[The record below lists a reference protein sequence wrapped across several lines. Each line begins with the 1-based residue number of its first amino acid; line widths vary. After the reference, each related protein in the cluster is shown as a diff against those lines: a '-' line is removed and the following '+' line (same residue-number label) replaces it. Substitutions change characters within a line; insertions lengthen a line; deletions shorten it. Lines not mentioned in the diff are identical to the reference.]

1 MEKRKI
7 EVKNF
12 TTFKS
17 FDDGGKV
24 RIVKNDAGEE
34 IGFELSGTL
43 TKFDYRN
50 ENDMTFKSGSYDR
63 FVDDYFISHSLNV
76 PVCLQH
82 NDCDIRNVCGKVKEM
97 TKTESG
103 VDVVVYVPKS
113 ANRNEA
119 ELDMYGNKIT
129 ATATMMLDFI
139 NKVYDRLKRKKIN
152 GQTIYMD
159 NQFWFDIV
167 NVPALQEAQRIEREA
182 AREELKFWQEMKVAM
197 PDKSTEI
204 EHRIN
209 DLLNR
214 I

>member
-1 MEKRKI
+1 MMEKKKI

-113 ANRNEA
+113 AYYYNLIKAYVNEGILQGFSNA
-119 ELDMYGNKIT
+119 GY
-129 ATATMMLDFI
+129 ATVADWSSEDGEIISEFALLHVALVTTPADVNGIFRQNTLFKGFKQEKEDE
-139 NKVYDRLKRKKIN
+139 DLK
-152 GQTIYMD
+152 
-159 NQFWFDIV
+159 
-167 NVPALQEAQRIEREA
+167 
-182 AREELKFWQEMKVAM
+182 LK
-197 PDKSTEI
+197 
-204 EHRIN
+204 
-209 DLLNR
+209 LLV
-214 I
+214 

>member
-1 MEKRKI
+1 MEKKKI

-76 PVCLQH
+76 PVCIQH

-97 TKTESG
+97 TKTDSG

-113 ANRNEA
+113 AYYYNLIKNYVNEGILQGFSNA
-119 ELDMYGNKIT
+119 GY
-129 ATATMMLDFI
+129 ATVADWSSEDGEIVSEFALLHVALVTTPADVNGIFRKNTLFKGFNQEKEDE
-139 NKVYDRLKRKKIN
+139 DLK
-152 GQTIYMD
+152 
-159 NQFWFDIV
+159 
-167 NVPALQEAQRIEREA
+167 
-182 AREELKFWQEMKVAM
+182 LK
-197 PDKSTEI
+197 
-204 EHRIN
+204 
-209 DLLNR
+209 LLV
-214 I
+214 

>member
-1 MEKRKI
+1 MEKKKI

-24 RIVKNDAGEE
+24 RIVKNEAGEE

-82 NDCDIRNVCGKVKEM
+82 NDYDIRNVCGKVKEM
-97 TKTESG
+97 TKTDSG

-113 ANRNEA
+113 AYYYNLIKNYVNDGILQGFSNAGYATVA
-119 ELDMYGNKIT
+119 EWSSENGEIISEFALLHVALVTTPADVNGIFRTNTLFNGFKQEKEDENMK
-129 ATATMMLDFI
+129 
-139 NKVYDRLKRKKIN
+139 LK
-152 GQTIYMD
+152 
-159 NQFWFDIV
+159 
-167 NVPALQEAQRIEREA
+167 
-182 AREELKFWQEMKVAM
+182 
-197 PDKSTEI
+197 
-204 EHRIN
+204 
-209 DLLNR
+209 LLV
-214 I
+214 

>member
-1 MEKRKI
+1 MEKKKI

-17 FDDGGKV
+17 FYDGGKV
-24 RIVKNDAGEE
+24 RIVKNEAGEE

-97 TKTESG
+97 TKTDSG

-113 ANRNEA
+113 AYYYNLIKNYVNEGILQGFSNA
-119 ELDMYGNKIT
+119 GY
-129 ATATMMLDFI
+129 ATVADWSSEDGEIISEFALLHVALVTTPADVNGIFRKNTLFKGFGQEKEDE
-139 NKVYDRLKRKKIN
+139 NLK
-152 GQTIYMD
+152 
-159 NQFWFDIV
+159 
-167 NVPALQEAQRIEREA
+167 
-182 AREELKFWQEMKVAM
+182 LK
-197 PDKSTEI
+197 
-204 EHRIN
+204 
-209 DLLNR
+209 LLV
-214 I
+214 

>member
-1 MEKRKI
+1 MKKKKI

-24 RIVKNDAGEE
+24 RIVKNEAGEE

-103 VDVVVYVPKS
+103 VDVVVFVPKS
-113 ANRNEA
+113 AYYYNLIKNYVNEGILQGFSNAGYATVA
-119 ELDMYGNKIT
+119 EWSSDDGEIISEFALLHVALVTTPADVNGIFRKNTLFKGFGQEKE
-129 ATATMMLDFI
+129 DE
-139 NKVYDRLKRKKIN
+139 NLK
-152 GQTIYMD
+152 
-159 NQFWFDIV
+159 
-167 NVPALQEAQRIEREA
+167 
-182 AREELKFWQEMKVAM
+182 LK
-197 PDKSTEI
+197 
-204 EHRIN
+204 
-209 DLLNR
+209 LLV
-214 I
+214 

>member
-113 ANRNEA
+113 AYYYNLIKAYVNEGILQGFSNA
-119 ELDMYGNKIT
+119 GY
-129 ATATMMLDFI
+129 ATVADWSSENGEIISEFALLHVALVTTPADVNGIFRKNTLFKGFNQEKEDENI
-139 NKVYDRLKRKKIN
+139 KLK
-152 GQTIYMD
+152 
-159 NQFWFDIV
+159 
-167 NVPALQEAQRIEREA
+167 
-182 AREELKFWQEMKVAM
+182 
-197 PDKSTEI
+197 
-204 EHRIN
+204 
-209 DLLNR
+209 LLV
-214 I
+214 

>member
-1 MEKRKI
+1 MEKKKI

-24 RIVKNDAGEE
+24 RIVKNEAGDE

-97 TKTESG
+97 TKTDSG

-113 ANRNEA
+113 AYYYNLIKNYVNEGILQGFSNA
-119 ELDMYGNKIT
+119 GY
-129 ATATMMLDFI
+129 ATVADWSSEDGEIISEFALLHVALVTTPADVNGIFRTNTLFKGFKQEKEDENM
-139 NKVYDRLKRKKIN
+139 KLK
-152 GQTIYMD
+152 
-159 NQFWFDIV
+159 
-167 NVPALQEAQRIEREA
+167 
-182 AREELKFWQEMKVAM
+182 
-197 PDKSTEI
+197 
-204 EHRIN
+204 
-209 DLLNR
+209 LLV
-214 I
+214 

>member
-1 MEKRKI
+1 MKTRKI

-17 FDDGGKV
+17 FGDGGKV
-24 RIVKNDAGEE
+24 RIVKNYEGEE

-113 ANRNEA
+113 AYYYNLIKNYVNEGILQGFSNA
-119 ELDMYGNKIT
+119 GY
-129 ATATMMLDFI
+129 ATVADWSSEDGEIISEFALLHVALVTTPADVNGIFRKNTLFKGFGQEKEDE
-139 NKVYDRLKRKKIN
+139 NLK
-152 GQTIYMD
+152 
-159 NQFWFDIV
+159 
-167 NVPALQEAQRIEREA
+167 
-182 AREELKFWQEMKVAM
+182 LK
-197 PDKSTEI
+197 
-204 EHRIN
+204 
-209 DLLNR
+209 LLV
-214 I
+214 

>member
-1 MEKRKI
+1 MEKKKI

-24 RIVKNDAGEE
+24 RIVKNEAGEE

-97 TKTESG
+97 TKTDSG

-113 ANRNEA
+113 SYYYNLIKNYVNEGILQGFSNA
-119 ELDMYGNKIT
+119 GY
-129 ATATMMLDFI
+129 ATVADWSSDDGEIISEFALLHVALVTTPADVNGIFRKNTLFKGFGQEKEDE
-139 NKVYDRLKRKKIN
+139 NLK
-152 GQTIYMD
+152 
-159 NQFWFDIV
+159 
-167 NVPALQEAQRIEREA
+167 
-182 AREELKFWQEMKVAM
+182 LK
-197 PDKSTEI
+197 
-204 EHRIN
+204 
-209 DLLNR
+209 LLV
-214 I
+214 

>member
-1 MEKRKI
+1 MEKKKI

-97 TKTESG
+97 TKTDIG
-103 VDVVVYVPKS
+103 VDVVVYIPKS
-113 ANRNEA
+113 AYYYNLIKNYVNEGILQGFSNA
-119 ELDMYGNKIT
+119 GY
-129 ATATMMLDFI
+129 ATVADWSSEDGEIISEFALLHVALVTTPADVNGIF
-139 NKVYDRLKRKKIN
+139 RKNTLFN
-152 GQTIYMD
+152 G
-159 NQFWFDIV
+159 FK
-167 NVPALQEAQRIEREA
+167 QEKEDE
-182 AREELKFWQEMKVAM
+182 EMKL
-197 PDKSTEI
+197 K
-204 EHRIN
+204 
-209 DLLNR
+209 LLV
-214 I
+214 

>member
-1 MEKRKI
+1 MEKKKI

-24 RIVKNDAGEE
+24 RIVKNEAGEE

-97 TKTESG
+97 TKTDSG

-113 ANRNEA
+113 AYYYNLIKNYVNEGILQGFSNA
-119 ELDMYGNKIT
+119 GY
-129 ATATMMLDFI
+129 ATVSDWSSEDGEIISEFALLHVALVTTPADVNGIFRK
-139 NKVYDRLKRKKIN
+139 NTVFKGFNQEKENEDLK
-152 GQTIYMD
+152 
-159 NQFWFDIV
+159 
-167 NVPALQEAQRIEREA
+167 
-182 AREELKFWQEMKVAM
+182 LK
-197 PDKSTEI
+197 
-204 EHRIN
+204 
-209 DLLNR
+209 LLV
-214 I
+214 

>member
-1 MEKRKI
+1 MEKKKI

-24 RIVKNDAGEE
+24 RIVKNEAGEE

-97 TKTESG
+97 TKTDSG

-113 ANRNEA
+113 AYYYNLIKNYVNEGILQGFSNA
-119 ELDMYGNKIT
+119 GY
-129 ATATMMLDFI
+129 ATVADWSSEDGEIISEFALLHVALVTTPADVNGIFRKNTLFKGFKQEKE
-139 NKVYDRLKRKKIN
+139 NEETKLK
-152 GQTIYMD
+152 
-159 NQFWFDIV
+159 
-167 NVPALQEAQRIEREA
+167 
-182 AREELKFWQEMKVAM
+182 
-197 PDKSTEI
+197 
-204 EHRIN
+204 
-209 DLLNR
+209 LLV
-214 I
+214 

>member
-1 MEKRKI
+1 MEKKKI

-97 TKTESG
+97 TKTDSG

-113 ANRNEA
+113 AYYYNLIKNYVNEGILQGFSNAGYATVA
-119 ELDMYGNKIT
+119 EWSSEDGEIISEFALLHVALVTTPADVNGIFRKNTLFKGFSQEKE
-129 ATATMMLDFI
+129 DE
-139 NKVYDRLKRKKIN
+139 DLK
-152 GQTIYMD
+152 
-159 NQFWFDIV
+159 
-167 NVPALQEAQRIEREA
+167 
-182 AREELKFWQEMKVAM
+182 LK
-197 PDKSTEI
+197 
-204 EHRIN
+204 
-209 DLLNR
+209 LLV
-214 I
+214 

>member
-1 MEKRKI
+1 MEKKKI

-97 TKTESG
+97 TKTDSG

-113 ANRNEA
+113 AYYYNLIKNYVNEGILQGFSNA
-119 ELDMYGNKIT
+119 GY
-129 ATATMMLDFI
+129 ATVADWSSEDGEIISEFALLHVALVATPADVNGKFRE
-139 NKVYDRLKRKKIN
+139 NTVFKGFHEEKEDEETKLK
-152 GQTIYMD
+152 
-159 NQFWFDIV
+159 
-167 NVPALQEAQRIEREA
+167 
-182 AREELKFWQEMKVAM
+182 
-197 PDKSTEI
+197 
-204 EHRIN
+204 
-209 DLLNR
+209 LLV
-214 I
+214 

>member
-1 MEKRKI
+1 MEKKKI

-24 RIVKNDAGEE
+24 RIVKNEAGEE
-34 IGFELSGTL
+34 TGFELSGTL

-82 NDCDIRNVCGKVKEM
+82 NDCDIRNVCGNVKEM
-97 TKTESG
+97 TKTDSG

-113 ANRNEA
+113 AYYYNLIKNYVNEGILQGFSNA
-119 ELDMYGNKIT
+119 GY
-129 ATATMMLDFI
+129 ATVADWSSEDGEIISEFALLHVALVTTPADVNGIF
-139 NKVYDRLKRKKIN
+139 RKNTLFK
-152 GQTIYMD
+152 GF
-159 NQFWFDIV
+159 NQEKED
-167 NVPALQEAQRIEREA
+167 E
-182 AREELKFWQEMKVAM
+182 EMKL
-197 PDKSTEI
+197 K
-204 EHRIN
+204 
-209 DLLNR
+209 LLV
-214 I
+214 

>member
-1 MEKRKI
+1 MGKKKI

-17 FDDGGKV
+17 FDDGVKV
-24 RIVKNDAGEE
+24 RIVKNDADEE

-82 NDCDIRNVCGKVKEM
+82 NDFDIRNVCGKVKEM
-97 TKTESG
+97 TKTDSG

-113 ANRNEA
+113 AYYYNLIKNYVNEGILQGFSNA
-119 ELDMYGNKIT
+119 GYAMVSDWSSEEGEIISEFALLHVALVTTPADVNGIFRKNTLFKGFGQEKE
-129 ATATMMLDFI
+129 DE
-139 NKVYDRLKRKKIN
+139 NLK
-152 GQTIYMD
+152 
-159 NQFWFDIV
+159 
-167 NVPALQEAQRIEREA
+167 
-182 AREELKFWQEMKVAM
+182 LK
-197 PDKSTEI
+197 
-204 EHRIN
+204 
-209 DLLNR
+209 LLV
-214 I
+214 

>member
-1 MEKRKI
+1 MEKKKI

-97 TKTESG
+97 TKTDIG
-103 VDVVVYVPKS
+103 VDVVVYIPKS
-113 ANRNEA
+113 AYYYNLIKNYVNEGILQGFSNA
-119 ELDMYGNKIT
+119 GY
-129 ATATMMLDFI
+129 ATVADWSSEDGEIISEFALMHVALVTTPADVNGIF
-139 NKVYDRLKRKKIN
+139 RKNTLFN
-152 GQTIYMD
+152 G
-159 NQFWFDIV
+159 FK
-167 NVPALQEAQRIEREA
+167 QEKEDE
-182 AREELKFWQEMKVAM
+182 EMKL
-197 PDKSTEI
+197 K
-204 EHRIN
+204 
-209 DLLNR
+209 LLV
-214 I
+214 

>member
-1 MEKRKI
+1 MEKKKI

-24 RIVKNDAGEE
+24 HIVKNNAGEE

-82 NDCDIRNVCGKVKEM
+82 DDCDIRNVCGKVKEM
-97 TKTESG
+97 TKTDSG

-113 ANRNEA
+113 AYYYNLIKNYVNEGILQGFSNA
-119 ELDMYGNKIT
+119 GY
-129 ATATMMLDFI
+129 ATVADWSSEDGEIISEFALLHVALVTTPADVNGIFRKNTLFKGFGQEKEDE
-139 NKVYDRLKRKKIN
+139 NLKLRLL
-152 GQTIYMD
+152 
-159 NQFWFDIV
+159 V
-167 NVPALQEAQRIEREA
+167 
-182 AREELKFWQEMKVAM
+182 
-197 PDKSTEI
+197 
-204 EHRIN
+204 
-209 DLLNR
+209 
-214 I
+214 